1 MLQFLQ
7 NYPHLLE
14 VAYDFFERL
23 AIPFRPILKPDG
35 LFEPVVTWVEESGK
49 GAVFDCQMCGQ
60 CILHSTGMTCPMNCP
75 KTLRNGPCGG
85 VRTDGSCEVRPEKRC
100 VWVEAYERSLRMPR
114 HGHDLL
120 QIQPILDRRLQGSAS
135 WINNLHGIDRDHPV
149 GWINTAEIPV
159 IPPESKQ
166 SARTAWSLSSK
177 QADV

>member
-1 MLQFLQ
+1 MLRFLQ

-14 VAYDFFERL
+14 VTYDFFERL
-23 AIPFRPILKPDG
+23 AAPFSPILKPG
-35 LFEPVVTWVEESGK
+35 SIVEPAVVWVEQTGK
-49 GAVFDCQMCGQ
+49 GAVFNCQMCGQ

-85 VRTDGSCEVRPEKRC
+85 VRTNGNCEVKPDMRC
-100 VWVEAYERSLRMPR
+100 VWVEAYERSLQMQR

-135 WINNLHGIDRDHPV
+135 WINNLHGIDQDHPV

-166 SARTAWSLSSK
+166 TARALWTPNSK